1 MAKRSSKPARTAK
14 RTPPLA
20 KARAITPAPAKPRVT
35 PGRAADGS
43 DAADQVLRTRE
54 LFWHNVVQEVLTALS
69 VLHAKRTEGDTGGAG
84 GDIFDG
90 RIAVITAQGAR
101 VPIGSVQPLFACGVM
116 TSTES
121 RALSAEVECT
131 VFQIETPEGQSF
143 TLPLHE
149 IRAVHA
155 LSPDL
160 MEQIRQAS
168 PDGEGEGEGESPMP
182 FGFAA
187 FTSLARAR
195 REAAGQLPAPSIV
208 GPGLPE

>member
-1 MAKRSSKPARTAK
+1 MAKRSPKPSRTPK
-14 RTPPLA
+14 RTPSRA
-20 KARAITPAPAKPRVT
+20 KARKASPAKSRVASYR
-35 PGRAADGS
+35 PGDGS

-69 VLHAKRTEGDTGGAG
+69 VLHAKRTEGDTGGSG

-131 VFQIETPEGQSF
+131 VFQIETPEGQAF

-160 MEQIRQAS
+160 MEQIRQATAEG
-168 PDGEGEGEGESPMP
+168 DGEGEGESSMP